1 MSAEPNSRDDQRSSD
16 VTLARPGAA
25 PTRDRMLDRFD
36 LFHRS
41 SVGVQP
47 AQRYRDLPDDDGE
60 DVIRIG

>member
-1 MSAEPNSRDDQRSSD
+1 
-16 VTLARPGAA
+16 
-25 PTRDRMLDRFD
+25 MLDRFD